1 MTDLFL
7 AYRRTDKDRVDLVRQ
22 SLASLGLTVAADIEP
37 KGRGAAKAIRDAAAD
52 ARVVLALWPAE
63 ILDPTEN
70 HAGLTTLARTAHA
83 DGRLIA
89 SRLAPLAVEKLEA
102 PFDVLPTPDL
112 SAFLAAGAKPATA
125 PEWQGLLTAIGRV
138 LGRPALAE
146 LAVAMEQDGGTV
158 GPAQLAFARRHR
170 DDPSTAAIWER
181 WEAAERARF
190 ADAFRKAHGVLTER
204 HQAAQDRLKATLEA
218 FPAYLSSARKDAT
231 ALPPDPREAIAD
243 GAAALRDSVARLA
256 ADNERLQAAID
267 RARLTPPAP
276 ANGNRPSIWIGISAA
291 AFLMGSVGAATLTE
305 FAGPIRGEAHP
316 RVVRAV
322 SEQAESIAQA
332 SAEVARLRE
341 QARTAARRAETA
353 EANLR
358 NARTQLAHSQTELIQ
373 RQTQASEA
381 SGSTRRLQGELQ
393 TAQQALVAAERKAQ
407 EAAGRVAGLEQE
419 VQALREMATAAADA
433 AVITGSVRPRTPGAE
448 PPASTPP
455 ATSPAPAAPPQA
467 AAPQGA
473 AAPLP
478 PSRPDA
484 ETTGS
489 IPPAPP
495 PAVEGPY
502 RHRRDRWSFAIP
514 PGFRL
519 DSDNDLPGPV
529 NSVLVH
535 EQNRDAVV
543 VVSANAARGACT
555 AQAWYWDNIVEGSR
569 PRRGEVT
576 GDSALPQ
583 GERGFRGF
591 SVRGRGVLQADR
603 FRTDLDYYDLVA
615 QRRGEPGVVYLVQ
628 ARFPRAMASE
638 VIRSVQTLWK
648 DFEVT
653 GAPAYPTRC

>member
-1 MTDLFL
+1 MTVTDLFL
-7 AYRRTDKDRVDLVRQ
+7 AYRRADKERVDLVRAA
-22 SLASLGLTVAADIEP
+22 LATLGLSIATDIEP
-37 KGRGAAKAIRDAAAD
+37 KGRGAAKAIRDAAAN

-83 DGRLIA
+83 DGRLVTA
-89 SRLAPLAVEKLEA
+89 RLTTLAMDKMEA
-102 PFDVLPTPDL
+102 PFDSLPSPDL
-112 SAFLAAGAKPATA
+112 SAWLASGAKAATA
-125 PEWQGLLTAIGRV
+125 PEWQGLLTAIGRI
-138 LGRPALAE
+138 LGRPALAD
-146 LAVAMEQDGGTV
+146 LAAAMDQDGGTV
-158 GPAQLAFARRHR
+158 GQAQLVFARRHR
-170 DDPSTAAIWER
+170 DDPASAVIWER

-218 FPAYLSSARKDAT
+218 FPAYLATARKDAT

-256 ADNERLQAAID
+256 ADNERLAAALD
-267 RARLTPPAP
+267 RARLTPPAA
-276 ANGNRPSIWIGISAA
+276 ANGNKPSVWIGISAA
-291 AFLMGSVGAATLTE
+291 AFLIGSLGAATLTE
-305 FAGPIRGEAHP
+305 FAGPIRGDSHP
-316 RVVRAV
+316 RVAQAV
-322 SEQAESIAQA
+322 SEQAESFAQA
-332 SAEVARLRE
+332 SAEIARLRD

-381 SGSTRRLQGELQ
+381 TGSTRRLQGELQ
-393 TAQQALVAAERKAQ
+393 TAQQALVSAERKAQ
-407 EAAGRVAGLEQE
+407 EASNRVAGLEQE

-433 AVITGSVRPRTPGAE
+433 AVTTGSVRPRAPGADAA
-448 PPASTPP
+448 PSPAAAAP
-455 ATSPAPAAPPQA
+455 ATAPQT
-467 AAPQGA
+467 AAPQGSV
-473 AAPLP
+473 APLP
-478 PSRPDA
+478 PARPDG
-484 ETTGS
+484 EVTGS
-489 IPPAPP
+489 VPPAPP
-495 PAVEGPY
+495 PATEGPY
-502 RHRRDRWSFAIP
+502 RHKRDRWSFAIP

-535 EQNRDAVV
+535 QQNRDAVV

-555 AQAWYWDNIVEGSR
+555 PQAWYWDNIVEGSR

-576 GDSALPQ
+576 NDSALPQ
-583 GERGFRGF
+583 GEGGFRGF
-591 SVRGRGVLQADR
+591 AVRGRGVLQADR
-603 FRTDLDYYDLVA
+603 FRSDLEYYDLVA

-628 ARFPRAMASE
+628 ARFPRSMAGE
-638 VIRSVQTLWK
+638 MVRSVQALWK